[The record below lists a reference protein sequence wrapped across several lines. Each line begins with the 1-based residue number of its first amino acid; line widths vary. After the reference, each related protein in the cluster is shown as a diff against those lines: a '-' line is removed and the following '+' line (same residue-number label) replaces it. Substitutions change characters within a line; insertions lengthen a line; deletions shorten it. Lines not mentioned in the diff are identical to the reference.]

1 MSSGKKR
8 GKRKPGTKQAP
19 KRQSKENARGV
30 EISRAEQLD
39 KDAEIRR
46 LISRGKCKGA
56 LSKAKQYHKSLGS
69 EKSEA
74 ILVDAYIARIRQ
86 MIEKGM
92 IDDARSLAGL
102 VGRRYPWAGTHLVEI
117 KATIAVSVG
126 MIDDLV
132 RPLSDPGISE
142 EDRVA
147 VERVITKELVDL
159 DALAGCKIL
168 DSGHPLKKDACAVI
182 NAFQAVTTGAVENGV
197 IALPGVSRRSPL
209 APWKMLV
216 RAISSFYQY
225 NDEICEKSLQAIDP
239 ESAPARMVPVIRAMI
254 AGKSNL
260 DTGQNAR
267 RLIAIVSGDR
277 ENVRKLLQDLDRTL
291 TGENRNRISR
301 MIRQTVQG
309 CREKC
314 PGFLDRLIQHIFVK
328 AWIIE
333 LPSRQIIAA
342 VGEILLKDA
351 YFWRL
356 HARAAEIKGDLLF
369 ACSLWDMFRRQA
381 VSEDWFAG
389 DSQEVS
395 VIYLHM
401 AELLGRMPAD
411 ELGSNRS
418 LFEMKLGMSPPHI
431 EDDFLLI
438 NESTRNKHGEVD
450 TCFLY
455 PEQLYRLAS
464 TIDPAPETFRQWLDW
479 TEKQTS
485 GWKEIEEV
493 AGAWHNAFP
502 ADARPLLCLMTLAE
516 KRDALKKAL
525 GYLEKAEHIDRL
537 NPDVRRARPRLLAA
551 TAIRHLKQKKTHL
564 AKKDFAGLEAL
575 PQSRERDHAAF
586 LAGMKSICAV
596 IDKKEAELSV
606 QTKKLVN
613 LLESGVAATVVIKGL
628 TRACRMDKAVESV
641 VSDAGAALPGGDL
654 LDGVARACAL
664 GDEMDVDFRIPH
676 EWDKE
681 IRESLAARECS
692 LDSSLIRTIARAA
705 LREKNLELVYAASG
719 AGLSRGGTDMAK
731 FMLLRAISLPVWAWQ
746 LRDDCIAATIEL
758 ARRQRDMDTLDE
770 AIELQ
775 RETSLFSR
783 TPFLGEYITNRTDS
797 SMDSEKLHTLIE
809 QEKGSSEYPLFQSP
823 AHGSFFDDDD
833 DDDDDFDDDD
843 FDDDD
848 DDDDDF
854 DDDFNN
860 AMIRELMPLFL
871 ELASKHGVDAELP
884 DLEELARQDP
894 DLAQRMME
902 IMTKHMFEGG
912 SIPEL
917 EEDWFPGGGR
927 SQKARRKRKKKK

>member
-117 KATIAVSVG
+117 EATIAVSVG

-596 IDKKEAELSV
+596 IDNKEAELSA

-833 DDDDDFDDDD
+833 DDDFDDDD
-843 FDDDD
+843 FDD